1 MQERIDKLEELV
13 LTALA
18 ASKPPPAASSNRQ
31 VGEGKASPVNSNQRS
46 SSHLANPDIGILE
59 TDSVDRHLY
68 SGETAWN
75 TVLYEV
81 SDIGLSHQQ
90 SICLLRSS
98 VTD

>member
-18 ASKPPPAASSNRQ
+18 ASKPPPTESFNHRS
-31 VGEGKASPVNSNQRS
+31 GEEKASTIDTNPQS
-46 SSHLANPDIGILE
+46 SSHPANPDIGILE

-81 SDIGLSHQQ
+81 SDLDSRLSRRLF
-90 SICLLRSS
+90 C
-98 VTD
+98 

>member
-13 LTALA
+13 LTALDA
-18 ASKPPPAASSNRQ
+18 NKPPPTGSFNSQSSER
-31 VGEGKASPVNSNQRS
+31 KASAIRDHPQS
-46 SSHLANPDIGILE
+46 SSHPANPDIGILE

-81 SDIGLSHQQ
+81 SDVGLS
-90 SICLLRSS
+90 SLVLLKSS
-98 VTD
+98 VTDWHV

>member
-13 LTALA
+13 LTALGA
-18 ASKPPPAASSNRQ
+18 NKPPPTGSFNPHN
-31 VGEGKASPVNSNQRS
+31 GEGKASAVSDNPQS
-46 SSHLANPDIGILE
+46 SSHPANPDIGILE

-81 SDIGLSHQQ
+81 SDLGLIASF
-90 SICLLRSS
+90 IEIFC
-98 VTD
+98 D